1 MVFLKGE
8 IMSYCHV
15 SAQIAQYAHDCDEIR
30 CSECDSAALIIEQNG
45 NLSSVYCIDCQHEE
59 DNLQG

>member
-1 MVFLKGE
+1 
-8 IMSYCHV
+8 MSYCHV
-15 SAQIAQYAHDCDEIR
+15 SSQIAQHAHDEDEIR

-59 DNLQG
+59 DNLKG